1 MMQQI
6 SIYLTSIILGIMLFF
21 SFVVAPVTFT
31 ALNEE
36 NARKFIRKIFPYYYI
51 VNLAISVLV
60 LILFI
65 ILKIFSLDFYLILS
79 VTVLDEENS
88 RKFIRKIFPYYYNV
102 NLVISFLVLIFFVI
116 QKTFSLNFYLILTV
130 AILFVLSNY
139 ILMPLIN
146 KYKDENQDKKFKY
159 SHFISVVINF
169 IQMILLV
176 IILI

>member
-1 MMQQI
+1 MIQQT

-31 ALNEE
+31 
-36 NARKFIRKIFPYYYI
+36 
-51 VNLAISVLV
+51 
-60 LILFI
+60 
-65 ILKIFSLDFYLILS
+65 
-79 VTVLDEENS
+79 TLDEENA

-102 NLVISFLVLIFFVI
+102 NLVISFLVLIIFI
-116 QKTFSLNFYLILTV
+116 ILKTFSLNFYLILLVTL
-130 AILFVLSNY
+130 LFALSSF

-146 KYKDENQDKKFKY
+146 KYRDESKEKKFKY

-169 IQMILLV
+169 IQMIFLV

>member
-1 MMQQI
+1 MLSQL
-6 SIYLTSIILGIMLFF
+6 SSYLTSIILGIMLFF
-21 SFVVAPVTFT
+21 SFVVAPITFT
-31 ALNEE
+31 VLNEE
-36 NARKFIRKIFPYYYI
+36 
-51 VNLAISVLV
+51 S
-60 LILFI
+60 
-65 ILKIFSLDFYLILS
+65 
-79 VTVLDEENS
+79 S

-116 QKTFSLNFYLILTV
+116 QKTFSLNFYLILTI
-130 AILFVLSNY
+130 AILFALSNY

-169 IQMILLV
+169 IQMIFLV